1 MTKMI
6 YTRLGQSEL
15 EVSRICLGT
24 MTFGE
29 QNSES
34 QAHEQLEYAV
44 AAGVNFIDTAEM
56 YPVPANAGTQGLT
69 EQYIGSW
76 LKHKQRDQLVIASK
90 VAGPNRGMD
99 WIRGGPQLSCEQI
112 IAACDASLKRLNTDY
127 LDLYQIHWPARHV
140 PMFGQT
146 YYEPSQEYANAPA
159 IAEQLAAL
167 DQLVRA
173 GKVRYIGVS
182 NETSWGVSEF
192 VKVAERENLPLI
204 QSIQNVYNL
213 INRNFDHGLAETCHR
228 EQVGLMVYSPLAFG
242 LLSGKY
248 IDNPASAGRMTQ
260 FANFGSRY
268 LKPHVTPA
276 VAAYHEL
283 AKAHGLSTAQM
294 ALAWVYSRWYV
305 SSTIIG
311 ATSMAQLRENIAAQ
325 DVVLSDAILAEIEAI
340 HRRCTSPAQ

>member
-1 MTKMI
+1 MR
-6 YTRLGQSEL
+6 YRQLGRSTLNVSEL
-15 EVSRICLGT
+15 CLGT

-34 QAHEQLEYAV
+34 EAHQQLDYAL
-44 AAGVNFIDTAEM
+44 ANGINFIDTAEM
-56 YPVPANAGTQGLT
+56 YPVPAKAVTQGST

-76 LKHKQRDQLVIASK
+76 LKHQAREQLIIASK

-99 WIRGGPQLSCEQI
+99 WIRGGIQLNREQI
-112 IAACDASLKRLNTDY
+112 IAACDASLQRLQTDY

-146 YYEPSQEYANAPA
+146 YYDPNQEYPDTPA
-159 IAEQLAAL
+159 IDEQLAAL
-167 DQLVRA
+167 DSLVKA

-192 VKVAERENLPLI
+192 IKVAERENLPLI

-213 INRNFDHGLAETCHR
+213 INRNFDHGLSETCHR
-228 EQVGLMVYSPLAFG
+228 EQVSLLAYSPLAFG

-248 IDNPASAGRMTQ
+248 IDDPQALGRMTQ
-260 FANFGSRY
+260 FANFGVRY
-268 LKPHVTPA
+268 LKPHVPEA
-276 VAAYHEL
+276 VAAYHAL
-283 AKAHGLSTAQM
+283 AKAHGISTAQL
-294 ALAWVYSRWYV
+294 ALAWLMSRWYV

-311 ATSMAQLRENIAAQ
+311 ATSLAQLTENISAQ
-325 DVVLSDAILAEIEAI
+325 QLKLDEQILLQIEEI